1 MIYRFIDKQG
11 AFVVDN
17 PHKYNLYFPLTDK
30 DGRLLSSISP
40 NLAGDIKKDN
50 EHFLNLPAS
59 IEDLRSNLLTRRDFF
74 IKTDTEIIRLSRP
87 YQDSLEAGFLYHK
100 LTKRAKFLEIEIL
113 NFIPFDTPVEIMQIK
128 VKNKSNKDV
137 QITPT
142 SFIPLYGRGE
152 KNLRDHRHVSSLL
165 NRIYLDAY
173 GIFLKPTMIFNERK
187 HTANEA
193 TYFVLGFEQEGRPP
207 IGQFPTLDYFYGD
220 SDLISPD
227 AVYKNVKA
235 VTKKNP
241 NFDGKECCAAFRF
254 KERKLKKREEINYF
268 LIMGIESDEPK
279 IRDIFSKLNSKP
291 KIEKSFEETK
301 KYWLQLSSGLTFDFK
316 DKNFNN
322 WLLWVKLQPTLR
334 KLFGC
339 SFLPHFDY
347 GKGGRGWRDLWQ
359 DALTLLLVEPQKA
372 KDFILNNFK
381 GVRIDGTNATIID
394 RDGKFLSDR
403 NRISRVWMDHGI
415 WPYLTLASYINK
427 TGDLDILLEEDV
439 YFQDHQFRRAKEI
452 DPFFNPDNYILRA
465 KDGMSYSG
473 SILEH
478 ILIQNLV
485 QFFNVGR
492 HNIIRLENADWNDG
506 LDMAP
511 DHGESVT
518 FSFMYAHNLKDII
531 TFLSKLKERAKEV
544 DILEELVHLLDAKDN
559 SKDYGDYSYKQKRLD
574 EYLTKVKAVS
584 GRKIKINI
592 ADLIYDLTLKSQS
605 LFSWLSQKEWLEEG
619 FFNGYYDNKGR
630 RVEGKAEDGNMRMLL
645 PSQVFAIM
653 SGVAT
658 EKQIQK
664 IWLSVKRHLQ
674 DEKLGGFRLNTN
686 FNSHHHLDLGRA
698 FGFSYGDKENGAFF
712 SHMVVMFAFALYKRG
727 FAKEASEVINSIYKM
742 SNSSKGKIYPSI
754 PEYFNNEGKG
764 FYLYLTGSS
773 SWYIHTLMDEILGI
787 KFIFGDIH
795 LEPKLLSGNFFA
807 QEIGLSFS
815 LIDKIVKIK
824 FIPLEKTAGTLKA
837 GSGIKPLSACKSR
850 KCNSLTG
857 FIRGKDNPKDKL
869 YKIEEVYLNDK
880 KIHNNIIK
888 KEELTNKENK
898 IEVHLR

>member
-1 MIYRFIDKQG
+1 MIYRFVDKQG
-11 AFVVDN
+11 TFVINN
-17 PHKYNLYFPLTDK
+17 PHKYNLYFPLCDK

-50 EHFLNLPAS
+50 EHFLIQPAS

-74 IKTDTEIIRLSRP
+74 LKTKSETLRLSHP
-87 YQDSLEAGFLYHK
+87 YEDTLEAGFLYHK
-100 LTKRAKFLEIEIL
+100 IIKHTKFLEIEIL
-113 NFIPFDTPVEIMQIK
+113 NFIPFDTAVEVMQVK
-128 VKNKSNKDV
+128 VRNKSNKDIE
-137 QITPT
+137 ITPT
-142 SFIPLYGRGE
+142 SFIPLYGRQE

-165 NRIYLDAY
+165 NRVYLDSY
-173 GIFLKPTMIFNERK
+173 GIFLKPTMVFDERK
-187 HTANEA
+187 HKANEA
-193 TYFVLGFEQEGRPP
+193 VYFVLGFEQEGRPP
-207 IGQFPTLDYFYGD
+207 IGQFPILDYFYGD
-220 SDLISPD
+220 GDSIYPD

-235 VTKKNP
+235 VNKKISD
-241 NFDGKECCAAFRF
+241 FDGKECCAAFRF
-254 KERKLKKREEINYF
+254 KQRKLKKREESDYF
-268 LIMGIESDEPK
+268 LIMGIESDETK
-279 IRDIFSKLNSKP
+279 VKDIFSKLNSRA

-301 KYWLQLSSGLTFDFK
+301 KYWLSYLSGLTFDFK

-359 DALTLLLVEPQKA
+359 DALTLLLAEPEKA

-381 GVRIDGTNATIID
+381 GVRIDGTNATIIAK
-394 RDGKFLSDR
+394 DGKFISDR

-415 WPYLTLASYINK
+415 WPYLTLASYVNK

-452 DPFFNPDNYILRA
+452 DPFFNSGNYILRP
-465 KDGMSYSG
+465 KNGMNYFG

-478 ILIQNLV
+478 ILVQNLI

-518 FSFMYAHNLKDII
+518 FSFMYAYNLRDVCV
-531 TFLSKLKERAKEV
+531 FLNKLKSKTANIA
-544 DILEELVHLLDAKDN
+544 ILEELVFLLDVKEK
-559 SKDYGDYSYKQKRLD
+559 SFDYSDYRYKQKRLN
-574 EYLTKVKAVS
+574 EYLDKVKSIS
-584 GRKIKINI
+584 GEKVNINI
-592 ADLIYDLTLKSQS
+592 DDIIYDLETKSEH
-605 LFSWLSQKEWLEEG
+605 LFNWLREKEWLKEG
-619 FFNGYYDNKGR
+619 FFNGYYDNKGMA
-630 RVEGKAEDGNMRMLL
+630 VEGKAEDSSMRMLL
-645 PSQVFAIM
+645 PTQVFAIM

-658 EKQIQK
+658 KKQIQE
-664 IWLSVKRHLQ
+664 IWLSVKKYLQ
-674 DEKLGGFRLNTN
+674 DKKLGGFRLNTN

-727 FAKEASEVINSIYKM
+727 FVREASEVIGSIYKM

-754 PEYFNNEGKG
+754 PEYFNSEGRG
-764 FYLYLTGSS
+764 LYLYLTGSS
-773 SWYIHTLMDEILGI
+773 SWYIHTLIEEVLGI

-795 LEPKLLSGNFFA
+795 FEPKLLSGNLFA
-807 QEIGLSFS
+807 QEIELSFS
-815 LIDKIVKIK
+815 LIDKVIKVK
-824 FIPLEKTAGTLKA
+824 FIRE
-837 GSGIKPLSACKSR
+837 
-850 KCNSLTG
+850 
-857 FIRGKDNPKDKL
+857 KDNSKDKL
-869 YKIEEVYLNDK
+869 YKIKEVYLNDK

-888 KEELTNKENK
+888 KEELINKENK